1 LTAQKP
7 RRGTSPHPSAE
18 LGASGPDA
26 YALYRRAPE
35 APPAPRTGTHS
46 SASQY
51 GTKKSPELCAAFL
64 MWLAKGYVPLV
75 AAQNVGIARSTAFTW
90 KREDPDFAAAWAE
103 AVEAGVDL
111 LEQEALRRAR
121 DGVDRPVFQGGVCVG
136 LVREYSDTLMAMLL
150 SGRRAVYRR
159 NYREE
164 EAPEVLRI
172 IFEGG
177 VAKV

>member
-1 LTAQKP
+1 MGISVKML
-7 RRGTSPHPSAE
+7 SPFVSEKRP
-18 LGASGPDA
+18 LRII
-26 YALYRRAPE
+26 ALD

-46 SASQY
+46 SAAQY
-51 GTKKSPELCAAFL
+51 STKKSPELCAAFL

-121 DGVDRPVFQGGVCVG
+121 DGVDRPVPIWPRSPATPGAPGAPAGPESPFGPAGPGAVG
-136 LVREYSDTLMAMLL
+136 SARSPQCEAL
-150 SGRRAVYRR
+150 RAVQARHAR
-159 NYREE
+159 
-164 EAPEVLRI
+164 A
-172 IFEGG
+172 
-177 VAKV
+177 